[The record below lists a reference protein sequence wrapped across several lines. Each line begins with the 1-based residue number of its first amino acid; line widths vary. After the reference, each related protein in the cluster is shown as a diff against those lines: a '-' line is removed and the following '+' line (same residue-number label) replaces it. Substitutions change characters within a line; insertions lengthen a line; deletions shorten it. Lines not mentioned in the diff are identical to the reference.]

1 MEITTFDPLTLVLI
15 ALLNPVVIVVAF
27 LMGRRADQW
36 QKLIVAA
43 FAASLAGFILYWI
56 ISAIGFL
63 PVRALGGEAG
73 IVLLQSVF
81 GFIWALIGYVSRRW
95 SSSVAQKTPR

>member
-1 MEITTFDPLTLVLI
+1 VEIVSFDPRTLLLI

-43 FAASLAGFILYWI
+43 FAASVAGVALYWLVAAVHLMPI
-56 ISAIGFL
+56 H
-63 PVRALGGEAG
+63 ALGGEAA
-73 IVLLQSVF
+73 LLLMQFLLGLV
-81 GFIWALIGYVSRRW
+81 WAALGYFLRPRR
-95 SSSVAQKTPR
+95 